1 MVKLLRGL
9 YWLLT
14 LIFKSS
20 SMKIIFDATLEGLS
34 TRMDDTIKVVIGTQE
49 VTAEQGL
56 ALLKLRGK
64 FCKVMLSDTAI
75 EQKEIDAVD
84 SLPIKD
90 ESNNKSNSQR
100 LRSVLFINWQQSK
113 QTTNFDDYYN
123 AQMNTI
129 IDHFKSKLNG

>member
-1 MVKLLRGL
+1 
-9 YWLLT
+9 
-14 LIFKSS
+14 
-20 SMKIIFDATLEGLS
+20 MKILFDATLEGLS
-34 TRMDDTIKVVIGTQE
+34 TRMDNTIKVVIGTQE

>member
-1 MVKLLRGL
+1 
-9 YWLLT
+9 
-14 LIFKSS
+14 
-20 SMKIIFDATLEGLS
+20 MKIVFDATLEGLS

-90 ESNNKSNSQR
+90 ESNSKSNSQR

-123 AQMNTI
+123 SEMNRI
-129 IDHFKSKLNG
+129 IDHYKAKLNG